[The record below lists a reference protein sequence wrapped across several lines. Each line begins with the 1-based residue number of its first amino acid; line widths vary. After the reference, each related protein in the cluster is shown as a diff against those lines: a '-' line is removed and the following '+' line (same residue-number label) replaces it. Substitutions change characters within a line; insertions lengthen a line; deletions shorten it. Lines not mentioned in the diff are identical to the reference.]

1 MKVLRYAVLMAFAL
15 AIPAT
20 AQAQWQDVL
29 GTKSYPDI
37 LQNAHPGNSNVG
49 PYVLYLGGNGQ
60 NGYPGG
66 EAIDFY
72 CTELGEH
79 IYSWKNYSATMN
91 PISLLDTPLR
101 ARYTKA
107 AWLTMQFG
115 KYDQSEWET
124 IHTTLRAFVAG
135 STVENDFATMATTAY
150 DDGWSA
156 AGFVWADLGGNQDGI
171 VYLPEPGSMLL
182 LLSGLV
188 GIAGVVVRR
197 RIL

>member
-15 AIPAT
+15 AIPAA

-29 GTKSYPDI
+29 GTKSTTDI
-37 LQNAHPGNSNVG
+37 TQNALPENSNVG
-49 PYVLYLGGNGQ
+49 PYVLYLGGNGI
-60 NGYPGG
+60 GG

-72 CTELGEH
+72 CTELGQY
-79 IYSWKNYSATMN
+79 IYPWTNYSATMK
-91 PISLLDTPLR
+91 PISLLDTSLR

-115 KYDQSEWET
+115 KYEKSEWET

-135 STVENDFATMATTAY
+135 DNPDNGFATMATTAY
-150 DDGWSA
+150 DNDWSA
-156 AGFVWADLGGNQDGI
+156 AGFVWADLGQNQDGI